1 MKAKKFDKAFDDG
14 EDISA
19 LLDLGKVKR
28 VKQQIR
34 RVNVD
39 FPEWM
44 IESLDREAAR
54 TGVSRQ
60 SVIKVWLAERLKQ
73 QKAGFC
79 RFPDCCG
86 ELFLFSLECLGRGER
101 PRFSKGHFYLFVP
114 NPYCCDGPDESG
126 SKSSS

>member
-19 LLDLGKVKR
+19 FLDFGKAKR

-54 TGVSRQ
+54 IGVSRQ

-73 QKAGFC
+73 QK
-79 RFPDCCG
+79 
-86 ELFLFSLECLGRGER
+86 S
-101 PRFSKGHFYLFVP
+101 
-114 NPYCCDGPDESG
+114 
-126 SKSSS
+126 